1 MPNLRKTDFER
12 IAGILRDLREA
23 CEAIATDSAESQA
36 PRRAQAFDSAAKS
49 LAKALAP
56 HNGKFN
62 AKRFLLACGVKEIR

>member
-23 CEAIATDSAESQA
+23 CEGIATDAPELQA
-36 PRRAQAFDSAAKS
+36 PRRAQAFDSAARS
-49 LAKALAP
+49 MAKALAP

-62 AKRFLLACGVKEIR
+62 ASRFLVGAGVKGGR